1 MSSTEQI
8 QQLRKE
14 TGAGIME
21 VKKAI
26 EEAGED
32 IEKAKEI
39 LRKKGAAKAEKKQE
53 RETREGR
60 VTSYI
65 HTNGKIGV
73 LLKLY
78 CETDFV
84 ARTEEFQN
92 LAYDIAMHIA
102 ASDPK
107 YISPEN
113 IPEEVKETERRVYKE
128 QFTEEGKPEDVVEK
142 ITEGKMQKFAE
153 EVSLLEQ
160 PFVKNPDKKVQN
172 VIEDVVAKLGENVQ
186 IGDFARYEI

>member
-1 MSSTEQI
+1 
-8 QQLRKE
+8 
-14 TGAGIME
+14 ME